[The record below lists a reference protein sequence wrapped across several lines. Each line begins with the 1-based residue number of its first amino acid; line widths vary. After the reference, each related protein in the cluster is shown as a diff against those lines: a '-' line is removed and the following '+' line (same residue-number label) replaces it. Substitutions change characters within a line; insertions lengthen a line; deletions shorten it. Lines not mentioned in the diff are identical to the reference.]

1 METEIQQ
8 RIDAVRHRSSEVEN
22 HLIDTFL
29 AARIDR
35 RDFVRRGTVLG
46 MSMGT
51 LGFLASACGSGDKG
65 GGDADARRCD
75 AADRRQR

>member
-1 METEIQQ
+1 MVTEIQQ
-8 RIDAVRHRSSEVEN
+8 RIDAVRQRSSEVEN

-29 AARIDR
+29 ARRIDR

-51 LGFLASACGSGDKG
+51 LGFVLCTPSAPSTYC
-65 GGDADARRCD
+65 
-75 AADRRQR
+75 